1 MLKRGFKTWC
11 ERTALNYKKE
21 LEIGKQDPMKAV
33 ALAEH
38 LRVKL
43 LTPQD
48 IPELSDADR
57 RVLLNEESD
66 AWSAV
71 TLCKGNKHIVIYNPC
86 RVNGRR
92 SNDIMH
98 ELSHIIIGHKAQT
111 MHSFE
116 AGIFLRHYDKSQ
128 EEEADWLAGTLL
140 LSRDTLF
147 KIAFSMP
154 IVSAITAIT
163 GETAL
168 VVQEA
173 LEVKTVDEASPSFMP
188 TKMVFPLEVPSKSL
202 AGAVKITRFAPASK
216 CALAFSKDS

>member
-21 LEIGKQDPMKAV
+21 LGIGKQDPMKAV

-38 LRVKL
+38 LNVKL

-48 IPELSDADR
+48 VPGLSDAELR
-57 RVLLNEESD
+57 ILLNEESD

-98 ELSHIIIGHKAQT
+98 ELSHIIIGHKAQI

-116 AGIFLRHYDKSQ
+116 AEIFLRYYDKSQ

-147 KIAFSMP
+147 HIAFSGIEP
-154 IVSAITAIT
+154 FIAAKKYGVSEQLLSMRLNIT
-163 GETAL
+163 G
-168 VVQEA
+168 
-173 LEVKTVDEASPSFMP
+173 VKAIQ
-188 TKMVFPLEVPSKSL
+188 KRKLGLKYKSL
-202 AGAVKITRFAPASK
+202 
-216 CALAFSKDS
+216 

>member
-21 LEIGKQDPMKAV
+21 LAIGKQDPMKAV
-33 ALAEH
+33 TLAEH
-38 LRVKL
+38 LHVKL

-48 IPELSDADR
+48 IPKLSDADR
-57 RVLLNEESD
+57 RILLNEESD

-98 ELSHIIIGHKAQT
+98 ELSHIIIGHKAQM

-140 LSRDTLF
+140 LNRDSLF
-147 KIAFSMP
+147 RIAFSKMVP
-154 IVSAITAIT
+154 SEAAKEYGVSESLLQMRLNIT
-163 GETAL
+163 GVRAI
-168 VVQEA
+168 QRR
-173 LEVKTVDEASPSFMP
+173 KYGS
-188 TKMVFPLEVPSKSL
+188 
-202 AGAVKITRFAPASK
+202 
-216 CALAFSKDS
+216 